1 MSCGNFSH
9 DNVAQANAESD
20 TLRKRLESD
29 MAAATANNIRES
41 IRQSCMD
48 LGTFF
53 FDRSD
58 FPAASKMFMRTRDL
72 CSNNNQMLDF
82 CIAVIR
88 TYVMTQNWPMVST
101 FVGKAETMLNDPQ
114 TDRMKQIR
122 AQMHAV
128 AGLADL
134 CMNRHK
140 QSATNFSKVGAELG
154 SSFDDIIA
162 SIDVARYGTL
172 AALATHDRTA
182 LRPLFLNSPSFA
194 VHLESMLEVR
204 RFLYV
209 CSPPLCA
216 MADFFTML
224 CYCFQHA
231 MLSMLPYGSQDP
243 DAYMLL

>member
-1 MSCGNFSH
+1 
-9 DNVAQANAESD
+9 
-20 TLRKRLESD
+20 

-122 AQMHAV
+122 AQMYAV

-140 QSATNFSKVGAELG
+140 QAAMNFSKVGAELG

-182 LRPLFLNSPSFA
+182 LRPNFLNSPSFA

-204 RFLYV
+204 
-209 CSPPLCA
+209 S
-216 MADFFTML
+216 
-224 CYCFQHA
+224 
-231 MLSMLPYGSQDP
+231 
-243 DAYMLL
+243 LL

>member
-1 MSCGNFSH
+1 M
-9 DNVAQANAESD
+9 AQATAESD
-20 TLRKRLESD
+20 SLRKRLESD
-29 MAAATANNIRES
+29 LAAATANNIRES

-82 CIAVIR
+82 YIAVIR
-88 TYVMTQNWPMVST
+88 TYVMTQNWAMVST

-140 QSATNFSKVGAELG
+140 QSAANFSKVGAELG

-162 SIDVARYGTL
+162 STDVARYGTL

-182 LRPLFLNSPSFA
+182 LRPHFLNSPTFA
-194 VHLESMLEVR
+194 VHLESMLEV
-204 RFLYV
+204 
-209 CSPPLCA
+209 
-216 MADFFTML
+216 
-224 CYCFQHA
+224 
-231 MLSMLPYGSQDP
+231 
-243 DAYMLL
+243 